1 MVREELYINGT
12 SVELQGSLQP
22 NLTFNIQD
30 IENPDKRKSTYSK
43 SITLPG
49 SKTINNLFNFIF
61 EISTE
66 GTFNP
71 NVKATA
77 KYLVDSQ
84 IILDGILQLKEIK
97 YLDNSKI
104 EYEVVLL
111 GTVANLFTTLGELEL
126 TDIQDLS
133 DFDHVYTEV
142 EQALS
147 WDTST
152 QFQGSPTSFAFGSA
166 YVYPMINYGMDNTL
180 DSYDY
185 DEMYPAMYAK
195 ELWDRI
201 FSDAGYTYSS
211 NFLNTDKRFK
221 QAIIPFNGLGF
232 GLTSSQIGDRTF
244 TSNTPVLSS
253 PIVLKEFNGISYIS
267 FSDVTDTGNVHSG
280 GVFTSPS
287 TGIYK
292 FQTSIAFSA
301 EFYPDNSATE
311 TVRSNTRLK
320 VVLLFEKTD
329 SFGTFTQ
336 DSAQVFISPDYTYD
350 FPIGGSFLTSTSP
363 SYPSDEYNSNVDN
376 IAALLTIT
384 NRQYDP
390 PNRIVLNSSDIWMN
404 AGDTIS
410 VKVVAIAEEI
420 FNGFDFYRATANTN
434 EYSGLWTLNIDS
446 AGSFKNIPINTE
458 YMYGDT
464 VDMNGAIPQGVK
476 QKDYIKS
483 IMNMFNLYME
493 ADVENPNQLNI
504 EPRDSFLNANTVDW
518 SKKLDVSQDLVFTPM
533 GLLDAGRYLYTYK
546 KDKDYYNTLYTDSYG
561 DTYGEREI
569 IVDNDFIH
577 NTKKSEIIFSP
588 TPLVG
593 QSNNDRVIS
602 SIIKVDNQNQA
613 QRTDSNIR
621 YLIYDGLK
629 ATSSLWN
636 HRTTVRSTYPYAGH
650 FYPDPFNPT
659 HDVNFGLPRE
669 IYYDDTYYPL
679 TLTDNNLY
687 NSEHRKQTEEIT
699 DPDSKI
705 VKGMFY
711 LTPLD
716 IANLSFKPQYYFN
729 RHQHRLLKVVNY
741 NPANVSLT
749 ECHFLKLKTADSY
762 TPITLVPDGGKYE
775 VVGSGNGSEE
785 PLPIKSLNTS
795 KKSGGNTFDTKNASV
810 SGFDNYVNLSAK
822 SVTIVGNGNKVS
834 DGTRNINIQGDN
846 NFIIANLS
854 NVTLINTSN
863 TNVSNSNS
871 TYINGQQI
879 SGDGSIEEVT
889 SGGTT
894 VKVKYKGY
902 EADCSSGDCEMDLFT
917 AAGKEGLEISFK
929 KTDATGNKIKIEVE
943 SKDDETIDDELIIY
957 VVTQYDNV
965 ILRSNGL
972 NWSIV

>member
-30 IENPDKRKSTYSK
+30 IEEPDKRKSTYSK

-97 YLDNSKI
+97 YLDNSKV

-111 GTVANLFTTLGELEL
+111 GTVANLFTDLGELEL
-126 TDIQDLS
+126 TDIQNLS
-133 DFDHVYTEV
+133 DFDHDYTEI

-147 WDTST
+147 WDTT
-152 QFQGSPTSFAFGSA
+152 YQLNGTPTAVAFGSG

-232 GLTSSQIGDRTF
+232 GISSAQIANRTF
-244 TSNTPVLSS
+244 TSDTPVFSSSLTGKQLSA
-253 PIVLKEFNGISYIS
+253 NSYVS
-267 FSDVTDTGNVHSG
+267 FTDVTDTGAVHSG
-280 GVFTSPS
+280 GTFTAPS
-287 TGIYK
+287 TGTYQ
-292 FQTSIAFSA
+292 FQTSLAFNAS
-301 EFYPDNSATE
+301 FYPDASATE
-311 TVRSNTRLK
+311 TVRSNMRLK

-329 SFGTFTQ
+329 SFGTYLQ
-336 DSAQVFISPDYTYD
+336 DSAIVYISPDYTYD
-350 FPIGGSFLTSTSP
+350 FPIGGSFTTGTTP
-363 SYPSDEYNSNVDN
+363 TYPDDEYNSDVTGF
-376 IAALLTIT
+376 ATPYTLT

-390 PNRIVLNSSDIWMN
+390 PNRVVLNSSTVWFD
-404 AGDTIS
+404 AGDTIK
-410 VKVVAIAEEI
+410 VKVVVTAESI
-420 FNGFDFYRATANTN
+420 LSGRDFYLATANAN
-434 EYSGLWTLNIDS
+434 EYSGLWDLNITGTG
-446 AGSFKNIPINTE
+446 AFKNTPINTE

-464 VDMNGAIPQGVK
+464 VDMNGAVPQGVK

-493 ADVENPNQLNI
+493 SDVDNPNQLNI
-504 EPRDSFLNANTVDW
+504 EPRDNFLNANTVDW
-518 SKKLDVSQDLVFTPM
+518 SEKLDVSQDLVFTPM

-546 KDKDYYNTLYTDSYG
+546 KDKDYYNGIYTDLYNE
-561 DTYGEREI
+561 TYGEREI
-569 IVDNDFIH
+569 IVDNDFVH

-593 QSNNDRVIS
+593 QNNNDRVVS
-602 SIIKVDNQNQA
+602 SILKVDNNNQA
-613 QRTDSNIR
+613 KRTDSNIR

-629 ATSSLWN
+629 ATTSLWT
-636 HRTTVRSTYPYAGH
+636 HRTTSRSTYPYAGH

-659 HDVNFGLPRE
+659 SDVNFGLPRE

-716 IANLSFKPQYYFN
+716 ISNLSFKPQYYFN

-741 NPANVSLT
+741 NPANVALT
-749 ECHFLKLKTADSY
+749 ECHFLKLKVADSY
-762 TPITLVPDGGKYE
+762 TPITLVPDGGKDE
-775 VVGSGNGSEE
+775 EVGSGSGSTE
-785 PLPIKSLNTS
+785 PLPLKSLSTE
-795 KKSGGNTFDTKNASV
+795 KQADGNTFDPKNADV
-810 SGFDNYVNLSAK
+810 NGEDNYVNHSAR
-822 SVTIVGNGNKVS
+822 SVEVYGDRNRVS
-834 DGTRNINIQGDN
+834 DGTFNIKIQGDN
-846 NFIIANLS
+846 NFILANLS
-854 NVTLINTSN
+854 NVNLINTSN
-863 TNVSNSNS
+863 VNVSTSNT
-871 TYINGQQI
+871 TYINGEI
-879 SGDGSIEEVT
+879 IGSGSVVSIADDTIPSEQVT
-889 SGGTT
+889 TYLCTT
-894 VKVKYKGY
+894 TPSKDITITLPSTATVGKVWN
-902 EADCSSGDCEMDLFT
+902 
-917 AAGKEGLEISFK
+917 FK
-929 KTDATGNKIKIEVE
+929 KVSVDGIVKIRLASPALLDGIVGINIEALNNSYTVQFDGVNYKI
-943 SKDDETIDDELIIY
+943 I
-957 VVTQYDNV
+957 
-965 ILRSNGL
+965 
-972 NWSIV
+972 